1 MRARHLALVLVSAL
15 VGAGLTI
22 GTDRDPERP
31 SPEIR
36 PSAHHDTSRPISAV
50 SGAVGV
56 DPSSTGESGQSSIGN
71 SPEDEGGPDKG
82 KPNRGKFLPRPRLV
96 SRGADPVAQRSE
108 FGPRRRSPFAPSAP
122 IVGNDFDSI
131 GETMVGFNV
140 NAAPPDTSMAVGL
153 DQIVVMVNSG
163 IVVQAKDGDV
173 LEGPFS
179 SNDLWSGFGGDCENY
194 NDGDGIVRYD
204 RLADRWIISQ
214 FAVSGAEVG
223 DVVHYECIA
232 VSTTSDATGSYN
244 RYAFAF
250 DDFPDYP
257 KLSVWPDAYYVS
269 YNMFDPDTSGYLG
282 AKVCATDR
290 ASMLAGTA
298 ATQVCFD
305 TDTSYGGL
313 LAADLDSETPPPSG
327 APNTIVSIG
336 YFNDELATWRFD
348 VDFENPLDSTFTGPE
363 AISAAPYFPACYID
377 DIWYWNCVEQL
388 GTGND
393 LDALDDRLMNRLAY
407 RNFGDHQ
414 SLVVTHAVR
423 DSGRIG
429 IRWYELRLDAESTP
443 SVFQQGTYIPD
454 DHSRWMSSA
463 AMDQEGNIA
472 IGYSKSSSSMYPA
485 IAYTGRLADDPEG
498 TLTVGETIAQEGGG
512 SQSGTLHRWGDYSTM
527 NIDPAD
533 DCTFWFATEYLP
545 ATGAFNWA
553 THVSSFSFP
562 DCGDTYDFS
571 LELEDDSF
579 TITPSASQDIDI
591 DVSTVSGTAQ
601 DVTLDIEGLP
611 TGVTADFS
619 PDVLTEDG
627 TSTLT
632 LTSSSNPVPGTTEVT
647 VSATAGETTREAS
660 FSLTVTSFGLTI
672 APTTGSTTPG
682 GTINGNISSTVVSGF
697 RQNLN
702 LSASGLPTGTR
713 VTFSRSRISAGA
725 RGTFRVITGSNT
737 PGGTYTITIT
747 AAGTTSSVA
756 RTFALTVSDF
766 SISLDP
772 STASTTRSTTQ
783 VVDVDTSVTSGST
796 QALNLSLGR
805 LPRGV
810 SARFSST
817 RVNAGSSPTLTI
829 SVGANAR
836 PGTYTITVSARGTT
850 RTKTANFT
858 LTITG

>member
-1 MRARHLALVLVSAL
+1 MNSRRIAPLLALLSIGVGLVWASDLQRSTAEFEVHHSIHNDVSRPLREIGRPIDETSSDRDEGEDSSGGNAPTGEGDPDKDQTTRTRVLPRAR
-15 VGAGLTI
+15 I
-22 GTDRDPERP
+22 
-31 SPEIR
+31 
-36 PSAHHDTSRPISAV
+36 
-50 SGAVGV
+50 
-56 DPSSTGESGQSSIGN
+56 
-71 SPEDEGGPDKG
+71 
-82 KPNRGKFLPRPRLV
+82 V
-96 SRGADPVAQRSE
+96 SRGPDPVAQRTQ
-108 FGPRRRSPFAPSAP
+108 FGPRSRIAIGSRAP
-122 IVGNDFDSI
+122 IVGEDFDSI

-140 NAAPPDTSMAVGL
+140 DSAPPDTSMAVGI
-153 DQIVVMVNSG
+153 DQIMVMVNSG
-163 IVVQAKDGDV
+163 LVVHQKDGDIDF
-173 LEGPFS
+173 GPVA
-179 SNDLWSGFGGDCENY
+179 SNSIWDGFGGDCEDN

-204 RLADRWIISQ
+204 RLADRWIVSQ
-214 FAVSGAEVG
+214 FAVSGPSYLQCV
-223 DVVHYECIA
+223 A
-232 VSTTSDATGSYN
+232 VSATDDATGAYN
-244 RYAFAF
+244 LYSFEY

-257 KLSVWPDAYYVS
+257 KLSVWPDAYYIS
-269 YNMFDPDTSGYLG
+269 YNMFDGVTEDFLG

-290 ASMLAGTA
+290 EAMLAGEP
-298 ATQVCFD
+298 ATQICRD
-305 TDTSYGGL
+305 TSPSYGGL
-313 LAADLDSETPPPSG
+313 LAADVDSETPPPVG
-327 APNTIVSIG
+327 APNTVVGLG
-336 YFNDELATWRFD
+336 YYNDELAYWKFHPDFD
-348 VDFENPLDSTFTGPE
+348 TPGNSTFTGPE
-363 AISAAPYFPACYID
+363 VVDVALYFPACYIGGV
-377 DIWYWNCVEQL
+377 WGWNCVEQKD
-388 GTGND
+388 TGNTI
-393 LDALDDRLMNRLAY
+393 DALDDRLMNRLAY
-407 RNFGDHQ
+407 RNLGDQQ
-414 SLVVTHAVR
+414 SFVVTHAVR
-423 DSGRIG
+423 DSDRVGV
-429 IRWYELRLDAESTP
+429 RWYELGIDGDTGDL
-443 SVFQQGTYIPD
+443 VVNQQGTFVPD
-454 DHSRWMSSA
+454 SNSRWMSSA
-463 AMDQEGNIA
+463 AMDQDGNIA

-660 FSLTVTSFGLTI
+660 FSLTVTSFGMTI

-756 RTFALTVSDF
+756 RTFTLTVSDF

-829 SVGANAR
+829 TVGANAR

-850 RTKTANFT
+850 KTKTANFT